1 DFNGGD
7 NEGSSYFQVNQKGGW
22 RFSAARA
29 FLKPVL
35 HRSNLH
41 LMTGAEA
48 EKVLFDGKRTAG
60 LQFRHEGRTRT
71 VRAECEV
78 ILASG
83 AIGSPWLLEKSGVGQ
98 GERLRAAGIE
108 VVSDLPGLGENLQ
121 DHLQIRPVYK
131 VSNVRTLNTDY
142 WN

>member
-1 DFNGGD
+1 
-7 NEGSSYFQVNQKGGW
+7 
-22 RFSAARA
+22 RA
-29 FLKPVL
+29 
-35 HRSNLH
+35 
-41 LMTGAEA
+41 TGI
-48 EKVLFDGKRTAG
+48 
-60 LQFRHEGRTRT
+60 QFWHEGTTHT
-71 VRAECEV
+71 VRAESEV

-98 GERLRAAGIE
+98 GERLRAAGID

-142 WN
+142 WNLFRRLGMGLDFAFRRRGPLTMAPSQLGIFARSGSDA